1 MRRLIH
7 GRTRTRQIE
16 KRFIEQCRWLNPTM
30 TPVWCVLSAICYTDV
45 IFALHGYTLDRGMG
59 KTGSDLV
66 LWSSLSL
73 RQNGWLD
80 NHLVSLSLCY
90 QQYFKGYFLDS
101 LTRTVSIS
109 KAFVLKLDRGPDA
122 LLCLMSL

>member
-1 MRRLIH
+1 
-7 GRTRTRQIE
+7 
-16 KRFIEQCRWLNPTM
+16 M
-30 TPVWCVLSAICYTDV
+30 TPVWCVLSAIFYTDSAC
-45 IFALHGYTLDRGMG
+45 ALHGYTLDRGMG

-66 LWSSLSL
+66 LWSSPSP

-80 NHLVSLSLCY
+80 DHLVSLSLCY

-109 KAFVLKLDRGPDA
+109 NALVLMLERGLDA
-122 LLCLMSL
+122 LPRLIYF